1 MSPLRAAWRDY
12 RDAARSFSRPARLF
26 LFSTLLSWTGYGI
39 SQVLF
44 NLYLVEG
51 GFQEAFVGR
60 IIALN
65 GVGLALAALP
75 AGWLA
80 ERRGRRFCLV
90 LGALVYGAGH
100 LARALVLHPGVI
112 CGGSFLAGVGQAL
125 IAIAAAPFL
134 SEHSTSRERTHLF
147 SAFFA
152 AELLAG
158 VVGSLVGG
166 ALPAALGALPWL
178 APGGL
183 LVAYRVTLVA
193 GALLDFAAIL
203 PLQRLRG
210 LKEVRHE
217 RGGEATASHHRRKLR
232 PIAVNAFLIG
242 AGAGLVIP
250 FMNLYFKTRFQCSS
264 RQIGTFFAVAQVGT
278 AFAMLLGPA
287 LARRLGKLRT
297 ATLSQLL
304 SLPFLVTLGAE
315 RHLETAVA
323 AFWFRATL
331 MQASTPLINTFVM
344 ETLPPSL
351 RARSAS
357 FTNLVW
363 NLGWATSAT
372 FAGVVIQRFGYAVP
386 FYVTATLYAGAALW
400 FYFSFRHT
408 PEIGAEEARLSE
420 EAKGLR
426 GEGPMTE

>member
-1 MSPLRAAWRDY
+1 MSPLRTAWRDY
-12 RDAARSFSRPARLF
+12 RDAASAFSRPSRLF
-26 LFSTLLSWTGYGI
+26 LLSTLFAWAGYGVN
-39 SQVLF
+39 QVLF

-60 IIALN
+60 AISLNAL
-65 GVGLALAALP
+65 GLALAALP

-90 LGALVYGAGH
+90 TGAAIYGLAH
-100 LARALVLHPGVI
+100 LARALVLVPGVI
-112 CGGSFLAGVGQAL
+112 YAGSFVAGAGQAL
-125 IAIAAAPFL
+125 TAIAAAPFL
-134 SEHSTSRERTHLF
+134 TEHSTARERTHLF

-158 VVGSLVGG
+158 VIGSLLGG
-166 ALPAALGALPWL
+166 GLPAALRALP
-178 APGGL
+178 PGAQPGL
-183 LVAYRVTLVA
+183 LHAYRITLVA
-193 GALLDFAAIL
+193 GALLDLAAVM
-203 PLQRLRG
+203 PLLRLRG
-210 LKEVRHE
+210 IA
-217 RGGEATASHHRRKLR
+217 EATLTHAPEAADPRETRKLR

-250 FMNLYFKTRFQCSS
+250 FMNLYFKTRFDCSS
-264 RQIGTFFAVAQVGT
+264 AQIGAFFSVAQIGTAC
-278 AFAMLLGPA
+278 AMLLGPTV
-287 LARRLGKLRT
+287 ARRLGKLRT
-297 ATLSQLL
+297 ATASQLL

-315 RHLETAVA
+315 RHLGTAVI

-331 MQASTPLINTFVM
+331 MQASTPLLGAFVM
-344 ETLPPSL
+344 ETLPPAL

-363 NLGWATSAT
+363 NVGWATSAT
-372 FAGVVIQRFGYAVP
+372 LAGALIQRFGYAVP
-386 FYVTATLYAGAALW
+386 FYVTAALYASAALW
-400 FYFSFRHT
+400 FYHSFRRV
-408 PEIGAEEARLSE
+408 PEARAEDARLSE